1 MWAKIYASKKKI
13 STNIGENIR
22 ATNLEFRDLFFCHL
36 QKFTL
41 VGESGCFQQIREQTV
56 LWLLWYTFIGHLI
69 IQILQAF

>member
-36 QKFTL
+36 QKFT
-41 VGESGCFQQIREQTV
+41 FQQIREQTV